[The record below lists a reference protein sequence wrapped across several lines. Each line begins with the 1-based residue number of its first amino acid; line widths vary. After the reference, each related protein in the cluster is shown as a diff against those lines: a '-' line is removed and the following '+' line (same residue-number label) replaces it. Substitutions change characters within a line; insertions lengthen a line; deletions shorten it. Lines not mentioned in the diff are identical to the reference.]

1 MVLLPSPDTRL
12 VPTHQV
18 QWRMENSGL
27 VIHIF
32 PVDKSLQEEAFRA
45 QIRELLERQISIH
58 EVLVRINSITKV
70 SQWRVF
76 HCFTFPQACW
86 TGTHL
91 YSTRKWS
98 LYYPL
103 ARHWHSSPRSRCS
116 FNTTSNVALT
126 QLLHAFQ
133 YLAHLHEGCMEPI
146 R

>member
-1 MVLLPSPDTRL
+1 MLTQIAQQLPLSCKTLFPTFGKRSSLGGKSNREIKSSPKKTKKDIVHKDVVLLPSSDTRL

-27 VIHIF
+27 VILIF
-32 PVDKSLQEEAFRA
+32 PVDKSLQEEDFRA
-45 QIRELLERQISIH
+45 KIRELLERKISIH

-91 YSTRKWS
+91 HSTRK
-98 LYYPL
+98 
-103 ARHWHSSPRSRCS
+103 
-116 FNTTSNVALT
+116 
-126 QLLHAFQ
+126 
-133 YLAHLHEGCMEPI
+133 
-146 R
+146 